1 MATKKKRYTISEAAK
16 RLGVTRA
23 AIHAAIQAKRLKAK
37 KGTFEVERVI
47 RRTLTGWVI
56 EEADLINYE
65 VNLTRQ
71 EAGKKNRFSLTLQR
85 QA

>member
-1 MATKKKRYTISEAAK
+1 MAKKKKLYTMSEAAD

-23 AIHAAIQAKRLKAK
+23 AIHAAIQSKRLKAK

-56 EEADLINYE
+56 DEADLITYE
-65 VNLTRQ
+65 VNQTRQ
-71 EAGKKNRFSLTLQR
+71 EAGKKN
-85 QA
+85 